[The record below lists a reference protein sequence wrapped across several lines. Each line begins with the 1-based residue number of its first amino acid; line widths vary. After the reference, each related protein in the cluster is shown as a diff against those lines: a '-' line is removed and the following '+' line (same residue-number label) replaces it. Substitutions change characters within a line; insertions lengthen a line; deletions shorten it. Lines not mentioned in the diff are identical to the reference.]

1 MARLQKIV
9 MASVASTG
17 SVNPARVCI
26 GACMAAAALLVYTAP
41 GTGVAAQQQRRA
53 NTADPRQSL
62 PKVTELPSGYR
73 RVDELADRGVFYTA
87 GASQFRIDDGGAHH
101 GFPAIAVWSN
111 MGANG
116 PKGARTQG
124 VLYGVENGAVTS
136 AGYLIRQADL
146 VASKSFHGLTF
157 RELTFPAAHY
167 MTIDLI
173 KGATPDSNQ
182 YLWLWHFLP
191 QQGLD
196 RPMLSAGEL
205 PSVTSL
211 PKRFVVTA
219 CETFPKS
226 FCPQMGR
233 HHRDLSTSGRRLPN
247 AAGDD
252 SVWYGEAAGKLV
264 FIEYI
269 FRQEDFAAG
278 ASWPAIPLNGL
289 PIPPID
295 NVHILHYNPTPG
307 TFTAH
312 MYFIPEETYFAWEA
326 EPPSL

>member
-1 MARLQKIV
+1 MARLQKIL
-9 MASVASTG
+9 MASVASTK
-17 SVNPARVCI
+17 SVNLARVCI
-26 GACMAAAALLVYTAP
+26 GVCIAAAALLLCTAP
-41 GTGVAAQQQRRA
+41 GTGVAAQQQRGA
-53 NTADPRQSL
+53 TAAPPQSL
-62 PKVTELPSGYR
+62 PKVTQLPSGYR

-87 GASQFRIDDGGAHH
+87 GAPQFRIDDGGAHH
-101 GFPAIAVWSN
+101 GFPAIAEWSK
-111 MGANG
+111 MGTNG
-116 PKGARTQG
+116 PKRARTQG
-124 VLYGVENGAVTS
+124 VLYGVENGAITS

-146 VASKSFHGLTF
+146 IASKSFHGLTF
-157 RELTFPAAHY
+157 RELAFPAAHS
-167 MTIDLI
+167 MTIDLV

-191 QQGLD
+191 QQD
-196 RPMLSAGEL
+196 RARPMLSAGEL

-211 PKRFVVTA
+211 PKKFAVTA

-247 AAGDD
+247 ATGDD
-252 SVWYGEAAGKLV
+252 SVWYGEAAGRLV

-269 FRQEDFAAG
+269 FKQEDFVAG

-295 NVHILHYNPTPG
+295 NVHILHYNGTPG